1 MLIRVPSKKIR
12 ERFLLV
18 YELWG
23 CQKAVDFLTGYYGIR
38 RMMIVLDGRKV
49 GNGDDACYDERVA
62 YFTKRGLNK
71 FNIVHELYHHLVY
84 AKDLDMAIRKEEKEA
99 DQFARKILKGRSR
112 F

>member
-1 MLIRVPSKKIR
+1 MRIRVPSRKVR
-12 ERFLLV
+12 EKFLLV
-18 YELWG
+18 YELEG

-38 RMMIVLDGRKV
+38 RMKIVLDGRNV

-62 YFTKRGLNK
+62 CFTKRGLNK

-84 AKDLDMAIRKEEKEA
+84 AKDMDMTIRKEEKEA
-99 DQFARKILKGRSR
+99 DQFARKILKGCSR